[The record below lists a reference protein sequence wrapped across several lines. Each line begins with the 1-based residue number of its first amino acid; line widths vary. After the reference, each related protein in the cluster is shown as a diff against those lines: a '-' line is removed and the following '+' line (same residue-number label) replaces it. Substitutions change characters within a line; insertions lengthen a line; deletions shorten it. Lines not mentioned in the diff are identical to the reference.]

1 MRVSKS
7 AGTALLHLRNANLPT
22 HTLHLMLRFDN
33 LSKQYS
39 DRLVFRALHYDA
51 ASGCVAL
58 NDESGSGKSTLLGIL
73 AGTIEADTGDVWLGG
88 HALRTAPLAA
98 KSVLTY
104 VPEDCMTFPD
114 QTGREYLNKVAS
126 ARHAAI
132 TNDTLEL
139 ADRFGLTPHLDKRFE
154 QMSFGT
160 RKKIF
165 LTASVLGDTSV
176 LIADEPVGG
185 LDASARAV
193 LVDLF
198 RTLAST
204 RTVFFSSYD
213 TAFTEACSATS
224 IQFADLAKQN

>member
-1 MRVSKS
+1 
-7 AGTALLHLRNANLPT
+7 
-22 HTLHLMLRFDN
+22 MLRFDN

-39 DRLVFRALHYDA
+39 DRVIFQGLHYDA

-73 AGTIEADTGDVWLGG
+73 AGEIEADTGEVWLGG
-88 HALRTAPLAA
+88 HSLRTAPLAA
-98 KSVLTY
+98 KSLLTY
-104 VPEDCMTFPD
+104 VPEDCMPYSM
-114 QTGREYLNKVAS
+114 QTGREYLNQVASERKVALTS
-126 ARHAAI
+126 
-132 TNDTLEL
+132 DTLDL

-165 LTASVLGDTSV
+165 LTASVLGETSV
-176 LIADEPVGG
+176 LIADEPAGG

-193 LVDLF
+193 LADLF
-198 RTLAST
+198 RTLART

-213 TAFTEACSATS
+213 TAFTEACEAAS
-224 IQFADLAKQN
+224 IQFADLARKA